1 MDAPLQA
8 EIERIHASS
17 TLAAIAVTGAGS
29 QFLAWL
35 LGVGG
40 ASRTLLEAVI
50 PYGAQA
56 MIDFLGWVPE
66 KYVSE
71 GIAVALAARVY
82 SRALRFR
89 ERPERTIG
97 LSCTA
102 TIATDRIKRGDHEC
116 YISVWDGQT
125 VNTYFLKL
133 DKGARDR
140 PGEETV
146 VSELILHALAKACEL
161 EPGIAISL
169 TANEHVETSRATVE
183 RPLERLVGEE
193 VGYLMAYDHQAMIAD
208 QPFSAALLSGSF
220 NPLHNGHLL
229 LARAAE
235 RHLGQPV
242 LFELPIRNAAK
253 PPLSA
258 GEIEKRLDQFV
269 ADWTPIILD
278 REPLFRDK
286 AKLFSGTV
294 FVVGYDTAVRLLD
307 PIYYDGGTAGLGSAL
322 REIRDAGC
330 RFLVGG
336 RLTEQGFGT
345 LENIA
350 IPQEF
355 QDLFE
360 GMTEAEFRVD
370 LSSTDLRAG
379 KNSWT

>member
-1 MDAPLQA
+1 MDAPLEA

-17 TLAAIAVTGAGS
+17 TLAAIAVAGAGS
-29 QFLAWL
+29 QLLAWL

-50 PYGAQA
+50 PYGSRA
-56 MIDFLGWVPE
+56 MIEYLGWVPE
-66 KYVSE
+66 KYVSQ
-71 GIAVALAARVY
+71 GIALSLAARAY

-89 ERPERTIG
+89 EKKERTIG

-116 YISVWDGQT
+116 YVGVWDGQT
-125 VNTYFLKL
+125 ANTYFLKL

-140 PGEETV
+140 SGEETV
-146 VSELILHALAKACEL
+146 VSQLILRALAEACEL
-161 EPGIAISL
+161 EPGISITL
-169 TANEHVETSRATVE
+169 TANEHVEPSRATVE

-193 VGYLMAYDHQAMIAD
+193 VDYLIAYDHQATVAD
-208 QPFSAALLSGSF
+208 QPFSAAILSGSF

-253 PPLSA
+253 PPLTVA
-258 GEIEKRLDQFV
+258 EIEERLDQFIG
-269 ADWTPIILD
+269 DWTPVIVD
-278 REPLFRDK
+278 RAPLFRDK
-286 AKLFSGTV
+286 AKLFPGTV

-307 PIYYDGGTAGLGSAL
+307 PIYYEGEMVGMVTALQ
-322 REIRDAGC
+322 EIREAGC

-336 RLTEQGFGT
+336 RLTQKGYKT
-345 LENIA
+345 LED
-350 IPQEF
+350 IPVPKGFE
-355 QDLFE
+355 DRFE
-360 GMTEAEFRVD
+360 GMSEAEFRVD
-370 LSSTDLRAG
+370 LSSTELRAG